1 MYATRMTEGDSAT
14 LVDHLSPKHKQ
25 TSTTRLVAM
34 AAVALALALLV
45 GCGAGD
51 EAKPLTGD
59 ALVQRANDV
68 CARHTEQIV
77 STARSTFPTK
87 EVPSPDRLRAF
98 AEQVVIPEI
107 ERQVDELEDLLPPE
121 EATEEFDRYLDEAK
135 RAVKKVKKAPT
146 LVFSQ
151 VEVNDAFG
159 EANAVANRLNLTA
172 CAQGSDKWARAPAL
186 PPQ

>member
-1 MYATRMTEGDSAT
+1 M
-14 LVDHLSPKHKQ
+14 
-25 TSTTRLVAM
+25 
-34 AAVALALALLV
+34 LV
-45 GCGAGD
+45 GCGGSD
-51 EAKPLTGD
+51 EAKPLTED

-77 STARSTFPTK
+77 STARSAFPTE
-87 EVPSPDRLRAF
+87 EVPSPDRLGTF

-107 ERQVDELEDLLPPE
+107 ERQVDELEDLVPPE
-121 EATEEFDRYLDEAK
+121 EATEGFDRYLDEAK
-135 RAVKKVKKAPT
+135 RAVEKVKKAPT

-151 VEVNDAFG
+151 VEANDAFR
-159 EANAVANRLNLTA
+159 EANAAASRLNLTA